1 MGDLLGSPRVASLL
15 FAPRDDDE
23 ARSVRDI
30 IFFAATRACL
40 VVMSPWSDGKMR
52 LRGKTGR
59 YMWGKEAEGQG

>member
-30 IFFAATRACL
+30 IIFAATRGCL
-40 VVMSPWSDGKMR
+40 VVMSPWSDGKMG
-52 LRGKTGR
+52 LGGKTGR
-59 YMWGKEAEGQG
+59 YMRGKEPEGQG